1 MLRGK
6 ITAGLLML
14 MAFQTSARTIPVVIT
29 WTDDPQTTATI
40 SWERDSEGRGT
51 VQYGLTT
58 NYTDT
63 AVDPG
68 GTRRHSLTLRGLN
81 AGTKYYF
88 QATSTDGFEQDGS
101 FKTAPGP
108 GDPFNFAV
116 HGDLQGGLTPSW
128 GRDVAEEI
136 IQNEPDFVIHVGD
149 LADPVYSESW
159 PTWEQFFTITTDE
172 LQRAV
177 FMPVCGNHDDGPSGN
192 ADYWKVF
199 NLPEKPSN
207 GSCYSFDVGNTHFVA
222 LNSEENFEREGQ
234 TNWLARDLQ
243 RAANDPD
250 IAWII
255 PYFHHP
261 PYSKGHRPGEDDIK
275 ARWCPIFVQYEADVV
290 FSGHSHNYQRTVPIR
305 GINYFV
311 AGGGGGT
318 LYSSDFTPGF
328 HEYATT
334 CLFFVSC
341 HVTGLQMQ
349 VRGIRTDGLIF
360 DQTVYTNIGR
370 AVRVDPA
377 FPVRGETVKISY
389 NAANGPLFYSSP
401 VWLYLGTDAFG
412 SAIINTAMTWNA
424 GSGRWEHEL
433 TVPSACTNRLA
444 FAFHD
449 AAVTNWDNNFAYNW
463 QALLERAACD
473 PKTPAAGS
481 NVTIRYEADMGPLRL
496 LGQVFLRA
504 DFGGGASVYAM
515 TNTSG
520 AVWEYTLPVP
530 SEAALMEIFFTAGF
544 SWDNNEG
551 MGWEYEVA
559 GGPGPAEV
567 PPLMVQ
573 GTPVISTNPAPQN
586 SAGDNFDFII
596 SGGAVG
602 SPSAWGGFGDFGSL
616 YFNYDASNLYVGGI
630 GTDLGGSNNVLMLF
644 LGMNTLTDNATNLW
658 HKSSLPQALDYL
670 HNVGFAEPMDVAIV
684 YGDEYGD
691 DPHYTNF
698 TYGGYNFGQGIFYI
712 GTNSLSFVVMP
723 GAHLSQFDGTGT
735 AACLSDDDDGD
746 RRTDRWE
753 ASLPW
758 GSLGA
763 SSIDDLEWLTAAG
776 VIGSSSTNGKDR
788 YLSAAIVADRPL
800 GPRHSAGNFG
810 YGFLAL
816 QPKLVYLEGGD
827 ADADGLP
834 NLWEHLNFG
843 TSLGPSALS
852 DDDGDLF
859 SNWGEY
865 VAGTE
870 PTNPLSYFA
879 VSTASS
885 HPVSGNSFVLEWP
898 AAVGRT
904 YEVHRSTNDMVS
916 FDLLAEN
923 LETGI
928 YTDTVTGIE
937 RAAYRIGV
945 DF

>member
-1 MLRGK
+1 MMRGK
-6 ITAGLLML
+6 VVAAVLML
-14 MAFQTSARTIPVVIT
+14 MAAQVLARSIPVVIT

-51 VQYGLTT
+51 VQYGQST
-58 NYTDT
+58 NYTDS
-63 AVDPG
+63 VMDPG
-68 GTRRHSLTLRGLN
+68 GVRRHALTLRGLD

-88 QATSTDGFEQDGS
+88 KASSTDGYEQTGS
-101 FKTAPGP
+101 FRTAPEP
-108 GDPFNFAV
+108 GAPFSFAV
-116 HGDLQGGLTPSW
+116 HCDLQGGLNAAW

-136 IQNEPDFVIHVGD
+136 IQNEPDFVIQMGD
-149 LADPVYSESW
+149 LSDPVYSASW

-192 ADYWKVF
+192 ADYWKIF

-207 GSCYSFDVGNTHFVA
+207 GSCYSFDVGNAHFVA
-222 LNSEENFEREGQ
+222 LNSDLEVEGQ

-243 RAANDPD
+243 GAANDTN

-255 PYFHHP
+255 PYFHRP
-261 PYSKGHRPGEDDIK
+261 PYSEGERAGDDHIK
-275 ARWCPIFVQYEADVV
+275 TNWCPVFVQYEADVV

-318 LYSSDFTPGF
+318 LYYSTFTPGF

-341 HVTGLQMQ
+341 HVTNLQMQ

-360 DQTVYTNIGR
+360 DQTVYTNAGR
-370 AVRVDPA
+370 AVRVEPA

-389 NAANGPLFYSSP
+389 NAASGPLFYSSP
-401 VWLYLGTDAFG
+401 VYLFLGVDAFS
-412 SAIINTAMTWNA
+412 SATINTAMTFNA
-424 GSGRWEHEL
+424 GTGRWEHEF
-433 TVPSACTNRLA
+433 TVPNSCTSRLA
-444 FAFHD
+444 FVFHD
-449 AAVTNWDNNFAYNW
+449 AASTNWDNNYTYNW
-463 QALLERAACD
+463 QALLERSTCD
-473 PKTPAAGS
+473 PDAPVAGS
-481 NVTIRYEADMGPLRL
+481 NVTIRYEADMGPLRG
-496 LGQVFLRA
+496 LGQVYLQA
-504 DFGGGASVYAM
+504 DFGGGATVYAM

-520 AVWEYTLPVP
+520 AVWQYTLPVP
-530 SEAALMEIFFTAGF
+530 SAAAGMEIFFTAGA
-544 SWDNNEG
+544 SWDINEG
-551 MGWEYEVA
+551 IKWEFDVS
-559 GGPGPAEV
+559 GGSGMSEI
-567 PPLMVQ
+567 PPLMMQ
-573 GTPVISTNPAPQN
+573 GTPVIATNPAAQN
-586 SAGDNFDFII
+586 ASGDNFDFEL
-596 SGGAVG
+596 SGGDVA
-602 SPSAWGGFGDFGSL
+602 SPSAWGGFGNFGSL
-616 YFNYDASNLYVGGI
+616 YFNYDSSNLYVGGL

-644 LGMNTLTDNATNLW
+644 LGMNTLSDNATNLW

-691 DPHYTNF
+691 DPDYTNF
-698 TYGGYNFGQGIFYI
+698 TYGGYDFGQGIFYI
-712 GTNSLSFVVMP
+712 GTNSSNFVVMP
-723 GAHLSQFDGTGT
+723 GSRLSQFDGAGT
-735 AACLSDDDDGD
+735 SACAGTDDDGN

-763 SSIDDLEWLTAAG
+763 SGIDDVDWLTVAG
-776 VIGSSSTNGKDR
+776 AIASSSTNGKDR
-788 YLSAAIVADRPL
+788 YLSAAFVAERSL
-800 GPRHSAGNFG
+800 GARHSAGNFG

-816 QPKLVYLEGGD
+816 QPKLVYLEAGD

-834 NLWEHLNFG
+834 NLWEHINFG
-843 TSLGPSALS
+843 TSLGPSELD

-865 VAGTE
+865 TAGTE
-870 PTNPLSYFA
+870 PTNPLSYFS
-879 VSTASS
+879 VESS
-885 HPVSGNSFVLEWP
+885 AGSGFTGNLFVLEWP
-898 AAVGRT
+898 TAANRT
-904 YEVHRSTNDMVS
+904 YELRRSTNS
-916 FDLLAEN
+916 YATFDLLATN
-923 LETGI
+923 LVTGI

-937 RAAYRIGV
+937 RAAYRVRV
-945 DF
+945 DY